1 MQVRYSLA
9 AAQKIRELCDYY
21 ATIDPE
27 LRRRAMSAIVT
38 SLNALVQRPR
48 TGRPFLLDI
57 AYRERVIRFGSS
69 HFVALYR
76 IDEENDCILIA
87 AIRHERE
94 MGYADES

>member
-9 AAQKIRELCDYY
+9 AAQKIRQLCDYY
-21 ATIDPE
+21 AAIDPE

-38 SLNALVQRPR
+38 SLNALAQRPR
-48 TGRPFLLDI
+48 IGRPFFLDV
-57 AYRERVIRFGSS
+57 AYRERIIRFGSS

-76 IDEENDCILIA
+76 IDEDNGFILVS

-94 MGYADES
+94 MGYGDES